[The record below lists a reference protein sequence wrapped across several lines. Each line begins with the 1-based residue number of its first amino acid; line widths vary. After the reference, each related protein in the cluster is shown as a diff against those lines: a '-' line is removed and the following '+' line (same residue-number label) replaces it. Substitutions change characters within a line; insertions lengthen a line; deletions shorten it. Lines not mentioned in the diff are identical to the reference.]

1 MSHSRRNGTPVKSRL
16 AAGLFFFLA
25 LSAAHPSLRAQ
36 GSLWVVTTPLGDE
49 RLDPRDIVIRAD
61 RITLNDHKPP
71 LDVPLEDV
79 LELSVFRPSTFWDGA
94 KDGGLIGAG
103 IGAVG
108 GLAAGVVWSSSSEG
122 NAAQTILLSAATG
135 GVVFGIVGG
144 LIGGFVHSLSSD
156 ETHDLRAMSADER
169 RALMVEL
176 QQEAKLRE

>member
-108 GLAAGVVWSSSSEG
+108 GLAAGVVWSSSSRRQCRADHSAQRG
-122 NAAQTILLSAATG
+122 HGRRRFRHRGRTDRRLRTLALLGRNARPS
-135 GVVFGIVGG
+135 
-144 LIGGFVHSLSSD
+144 
-156 ETHDLRAMSADER
+156 RDER
-169 RALMVEL
+169 
-176 QQEAKLRE
+176 

>member
-1 MSHSRRNGTPVKSRL
+1 MSHRRHHTISVKSRL
-16 AAGLFFFLA
+16 AAGLFFVIV
-25 LSAAHPSLRAQ
+25 LSAAHPPLHAQ
-36 GSLWVVTTPLGDE
+36 GSLWIITTPLGDE
-49 RLDPRDIVIRAD
+49 RSHPRDIAIRAD
-61 RITLNDHKPP
+61 RITLNDRKPP
-71 LDVPLEDV
+71 ADILLENV

-108 GLAAGVVWSSSSEG
+108 GLAAGVVWSSSGDG
-122 NAAQTILLSAATG
+122 NAAETVLLSAAAG

-156 ETHDLRAMSADER
+156 ETHDLRMMSADER